1 MLKSLIY
8 LQLKIWLLF
17 LISQSDKR
25 GLATEL
31 FPHQRPAQPI
41 LDQGTTQTPDSI

>member
-25 GLATEL
+25 GVIITV
-31 FPHQRPAQPI
+31 
-41 LDQGTTQTPDSI
+41 SN